1 MKMKVSDKT
10 SEISDENLM
19 NSYIGGC
26 QESFRLLSIRW
37 SERLLRFIGKRV
49 YRKEL
54 AEELLQETLLSV
66 HRGRSTW
73 VGEEHKFSTWIL
85 TIAKNVISSSGRS
98 KRAKMETLW
107 IEDKSELEGTL
118 AEDPIT
124 KLFILKAIDSLPSH
138 LAEAFRLTYI
148 EGMDHKEA
156 GEAAKISPENMRA
169 RASRARSALR
179 EMVG

>member
-98 KRAKMETLW
+98 KRARMETLW

-124 KLFILKAIDSLPSH
+124 KLFLLKAIDSLPHH
-138 LAEAFRLTYI
+138 LAEAFRLTYV

>member
-1 MKMKVSDKT
+1 MNNHKNSEKT
-10 SEISDENLM
+10 DEELM
-19 NSYIGGC
+19 DSYAGGS
-26 QESFRLLSIRW
+26 QESFRLLSSRW
-37 SERLLRFIGKRV
+37 SGKLSRFISKRV
-49 YRKEL
+49 NRQEL
-54 AEELLQETLLSV
+54 VEEILQETLLSV

-73 VGEEHKFSTWIL
+73 VGDDHKFSAWIF
-85 TIAKNVISSSGRS
+85 TIASNAISSSSRS
-98 KRAKMETLW
+98 KRAKSEVLW
-107 IEDKSELEGTL
+107 IEDKSESEGTL

-124 KLFILKAIDSLPSH
+124 KLFLLKAIESLPAH

-148 EGMDHKEA
+148 EGMDHREA